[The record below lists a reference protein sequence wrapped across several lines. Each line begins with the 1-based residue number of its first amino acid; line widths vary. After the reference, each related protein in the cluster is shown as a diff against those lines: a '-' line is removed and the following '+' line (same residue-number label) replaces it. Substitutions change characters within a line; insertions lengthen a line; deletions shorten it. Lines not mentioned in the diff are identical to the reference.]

1 MNIGA
6 VAGLRR
12 IKNAIQVAKHVL
24 ENTEHTLIVGDLA
37 TQFAIAMGF
46 NAEPLNTSKSTE
58 MWKAW
63 KNNHCQPNYWR
74 VQFSKNT
81 GNCNHLINILCSSQ

>member
-12 IKNAIQVAKHVL
+12 IKNVIQVAKHVL
-24 ENTEHTLIVGDLA
+24 ENTEHTLIVGDHA

-46 NAEPLNTSKSTE
+46 HEEPLNTSKSDE
-58 MWKAW
+58 MYTAW

-74 VQFSKNT
+74 VNDQNR
-81 GNCNHLINILCSSQ
+81 NI